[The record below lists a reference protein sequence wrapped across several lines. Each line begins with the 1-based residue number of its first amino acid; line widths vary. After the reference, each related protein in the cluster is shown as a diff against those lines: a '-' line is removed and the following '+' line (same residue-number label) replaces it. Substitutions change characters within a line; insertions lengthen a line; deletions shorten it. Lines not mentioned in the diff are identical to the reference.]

1 MAKEDL
7 ESILLRTRQALGKFA
22 DATEKASQRF
32 SGFLQTFGT
41 KAGNL
46 ISKKITAL
54 PGMADNT
61 LKSLGKGI
69 RKGIQG
75 FPEMA
80 KNVGTGRKEV
90 TGKVKGA
97 AGNLPDY
104 AKGVLLNILTE
115 LSLEGIQRAGN
126 AIVDANA
133 SKPLQDQAD
142 LYGANVQETEK
153 LAAANDRQRQSESDA
168 LKQLQALSSEEML
181 SCEQKSEALKLIE
194 QLKKSYAGLGVSIDE
209 TTGRITGLDDA
220 MREVGKKQHKE
231 ELADI
236 DRQLKEMRAQR
247 DAYNK
252 IIDADSYW
260 NNVLSGGR
268 TSENAM
274 KAAEMQTA
282 LVKQMMALQK
292 KRNELRKKDPETEF
306 DNRKRQMEKKAF
318 HARNY
323 DRAHGV
329 EDAIAKAEAS
339 GNYSD
344 PEIAEMKRNAAAYT
358 GKHAASTPEA
368 EAAYRNL
375 DRAMTDAGLGAM
387 ARTGEKE
394 KTFQGSADQVSRKT
408 AREEEKANAFLKRER
423 FNNQYQDLLNRG
435 LTEEAE
441 RLKFINELEQQ
452 GIRLSKE
459 KVDAVLAERKSIRQ
473 ATPRRTE
480 QGGRTEREK
489 AVREAESI
497 KGSALTRQ
505 EKARVT
511 GLADLTWER
520 DSRNAPAP
528 GDLSIRTGS
537 LTSRG
542 GFATG
547 AATPDRDTVGRQ
559 IAEYHKKT
567 NELLEKI
574 TKTIADIGKF

>member
-1 MAKEDL
+1 
-7 ESILLRTRQALGKFA
+7 
-22 DATEKASQRF
+22 
-32 SGFLQTFGT
+32 
-41 KAGNL
+41 
-46 ISKKITAL
+46 
-54 PGMADNT
+54 
-61 LKSLGKGI
+61 
-69 RKGIQG
+69 
-75 FPEMA
+75 
-80 KNVGTGRKEV
+80 
-90 TGKVKGA
+90 
-97 AGNLPDY
+97 
-104 AKGVLLNILTE
+104 
-115 LSLEGIQRAGN
+115 
-126 AIVDANA
+126 
-133 SKPLQDQAD
+133 
-142 LYGANVQETEK
+142 
-153 LAAANDRQRQSESDA
+153 
-168 LKQLQALSSEEML
+168 
-181 SCEQKSEALKLIE
+181 
-194 QLKKSYAGLGVSIDE
+194 
-209 TTGRITGLDDA
+209 
-220 MREVGKKQHKE
+220 
-231 ELADI
+231 
-236 DRQLKEMRAQR
+236 
-247 DAYNK
+247 
-252 IIDADSYW
+252 
-260 NNVLSGGR
+260 
-268 TSENAM
+268 
-274 KAAEMQTA
+274 
-282 LVKQMMALQK
+282 
-292 KRNELRKKDPETEF
+292 
-306 DNRKRQMEKKAF
+306 
-318 HARNY
+318 
-323 DRAHGV
+323 
-329 EDAIAKAEAS
+329 
-339 GNYSD
+339 
-344 PEIAEMKRNAAAYT
+344 MKRNAAAYT

-387 ARTGEKE
+387 ARTGEKK

-489 AVREAESI
+489 AVRKAESI

>member
-80 KNVGTGRKEV
+80 KNAGTGIKEV
-90 TGKVKGA
+90 AGKVKGS

-126 AIVDANA
+126 AMVDAKTG
-133 SKPLQDQAD
+133 KPLQDQAD

-489 AVREAESI
+489 AVCEAESI

-547 AATPDRDTVGRQ
+547 AATPDRDTVGWQ